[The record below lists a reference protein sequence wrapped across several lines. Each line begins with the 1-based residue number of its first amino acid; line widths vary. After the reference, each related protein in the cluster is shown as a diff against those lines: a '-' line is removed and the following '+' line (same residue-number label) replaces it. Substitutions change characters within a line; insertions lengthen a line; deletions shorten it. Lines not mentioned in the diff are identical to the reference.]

1 MHMDQKNFEPL
12 NMAGYMTYG
21 NFDGTPLGEVMIALA
36 SGDVMKISCLHDS
49 LQIIASAVSSML
61 NLLISGIEE
70 RELCKAETARLTESL
85 YLLSSLSQLVSNAG
99 MAVESADFQLEKAR
113 GAVCH

>member
-12 NMAGYMTYG
+12 NMTDFMTCG
-21 NFDGTPLGEVMIALA
+21 DFDATPLGEVMIAIT
-36 SGDVMKISCLHDS
+36 SGDVKKISRLHNS
-49 LQIIASAVSSML
+49 LQIIASTVSSIL
-61 NLLISGIEE
+61 NSLISGIEG

-85 YLLSSLSQLVSNAG
+85 YLLSSLSQLVSNVALA
-99 MAVESADFQLEKAR
+99 MEEADFQLEKAR